1 MKKSKVRNRTFSEV
15 IVPSSPAEKAY
26 WDGLAA
32 RSRELSANAKLRHSL
47 KEITVEDIMS
57 W

>member
-32 RSRELSANAKLRHSL
+32 RSRELSANVKLRHSL
-47 KEITVEDIMS
+47 KEITVEDILS